1 MEPAVTSEMIEAGY
15 EMLVDAFNLDFSRS
29 SPEELRTI
37 VTAIY
42 LAMDEARRVASTR
55 QRELGPSSTPPIGG
69 AISGVGF
76 V

>member
-15 EMLVDAFNLDFSRS
+15 KMLLDAFNLDFSCS

-37 VTAIY
+37 VRAIY

-55 QRELGPSSTPPIGG
+55 QRELGPSSTPPSEGVI
-69 AISGVGF
+69 AGVGF